1 MKTQEQKYAEF
12 QELIRPV
19 MKCLDENFH
28 PHTKI
33 IVNSLNAEI
42 VEGLMNVLNNIEYG
56 KDNN

>member
-12 QELIRPV
+12 QELIGPV
-19 MKCLDENFH
+19 MKWLDENFH

-42 VEGLMNVLNNIEYG
+42 VEGVMISNEIDHEEQ
-56 KDNN
+56 D

>member
-12 QELIRPV
+12 QELIGPV
-19 MKCLDENFH
+19 MKWLDENFH

-42 VEGLMNVLNNIEYG
+42 VEGVMISNQIDHEEQ
-56 KDNN
+56 D

>member
-12 QELIRPV
+12 QELIGPV
-19 MKCLDENFH
+19 IKWLDENFH

-42 VEGLMNVLNNIEYG
+42 VEGVMISNQIDHEEQ
-56 KDNN
+56 D